1 VEGIVGL
8 EFLAGIETAQK
19 GIPTASRIAEEEA
32 VVLEL
37 RPGSQAEEAMLE
49 CSSRADAV
57 FCGSNGRFDDSSSL
71 STERM
76 G

>member
-8 EFLAGIETAQK
+8 EFLAGIEASQE
-19 GIPTASRIAEEEA
+19 GIPTAVRIAEEEA

-37 RPGSQAEEAMLE
+37 RPGSQAEQAMLE
-49 CSSRADAV
+49 GSPRADAV
-57 FCGSNGRFDDSSSL
+57 FSDGRFDDASSL